1 MAGWSALPLWVTAHW
16 QLKLLSLG
24 FAIFL
29 WIFVASE
36 EKAETVVSVPIEFGR
51 IPPGL
56 EIVSSDNDSVDVRVH
71 GLRSVLNRLDGR
83 GLRVTVDLR
92 EARPGETTVRLLPEQ
107 VQAPRGI
114 QVLRVTP
121 SRVRLQLRPSPATGS
136 PATSQLSGPPA
147 PRDLR

>member
-51 IPPGL
+51 VPPGL

-83 GLRVTVDLR
+83 GLRATVDLR
-92 EARPGETTVRLLPEQ
+92 EARPGEGRGRHRLPHQ
-107 VQAPRGI
+107 
-114 QVLRVTP
+114 
-121 SRVRLQLRPSPATGS
+121 GS
-136 PATSQLSGPPA
+136 S
-147 PRDLR
+147 